1 MTDDTDKILE
11 RVKKL
16 LALATSSNE
25 HEAAAAMAKAQAMM
39 AEHGLTEAKIRLS
52 DIGHADI
59 KSQFSVSRMKQHET
73 VLMNCIGKAFTVKI
87 LWKKSSSYASD
98 VFGTFTVVGRKANVQ
113 VAEHIAIVLSRK
125 LRAARADFVRTL
137 PRGTDKTMEA
147 DGFCLGWVYSVA
159 KKVSLVAMDDQTTKL
174 VDEYAAKVFD
184 IKDEDA
190 VPQERKVGAAG
201 FQLGKLA
208 GDREGLYR
216 PMEQGQQQAGIGVTH
231 RIGHG

>member
-1 MTDDTDKILE
+1 MTTEQSKILE
-11 RVKKL
+11 RIKKL

-25 HEAAAAMAKAQAMM
+25 HEAAAAMAKAQALM

-59 KSQFSVSRMKQHET
+59 KSQFSVSRMKKHEL

-87 LWKKSSSYASD
+87 LWKKSSSYADD

-113 VAEHIAIVLSRK
+113 VAEHIAIVLGRK

-137 PRGTDKTMEA
+137 PHGTDKTMEA
-147 DGFCLGWVYSVA
+147 DGFCLGWVYAIA

-174 VDEYAAKVFD
+174 VDEYAEKVFNL
-184 IKDEDA
+184 KDKEVGA
-190 VPQERKVGAAG
+190 QERKVGAAG
-201 FQLGKLA
+201 FQLGQMA

-216 PMEQGQQQAGIGVTH
+216 PMAQGQQQAGIGVTH
-231 RIGHG
+231 KIGHG

>member
-1 MTDDTDKILE
+1 MADDTDKVLE
-11 RVKKL
+11 RVRKL

-25 HEAAAAMAKAQAMM
+25 HEAAAAMAKAQALM

-59 KSQFSVSRMKQHET
+59 KSQFSVSRMKKHEL

-87 LWKKSSSYASD
+87 LWKKSSSYADD

-113 VAEHIAIVLSRK
+113 VAEHIAIVLGRK

-137 PRGTDKTMEA
+137 PRGTNKTKEA
-147 DGFCLGWVYSVA
+147 DGFCLGWVYAIA
-159 KKVSLVAMDDQTTKL
+159 KKVSQIAMDDQTSRL
-174 VDEYAAKVFD
+174 VDEYAEKTFTLTGEAK
-184 IKDEDA
+184 A
-190 VPQERKVGAAG
+190 QERKVGAAG

-231 RIGHG
+231 KIGHG